1 MIATDERFWQSPP
14 QNSSCVSLSPEPCS
28 DSCWSNDSCEQTAT
42 CPASSKYSRHNSFTP
57 IEDTVLITLP
67 LSCRVEK
74 KGRTVRRSG
83 KSVYR
88 SMLMDATA
96 ADLPS
101 LRQGEGSAWACA
113 SLYTGLSAWSAQSN
127 PLSPAHI
134 QKHLSV
140 PSASHHRQSA
150 DAAIQRIARHDA
162 ADRIVGRIGP
172 SLTRTMPH
180 ALVIQARHL
189 FHHKHRSQLSPR
201 HR

>member
-28 DSCWSNDSCEQTAT
+28 NSCWSNDSCEQTAT
-42 CPASSKYSRHNSFTP
+42 CPASNKYSRHNSFTP

-74 KGRTVRRSG
+74 RGRTVRRSG

-113 SLYTGLSAWSAQSN
+113 PLYAGLSAWSAQSN
-127 PLSPAHI
+127 PMSPAHR
-134 QKHLSV
+134 HDRL
-140 PSASHHRQSA
+140 SASGLFTSP
-150 DAAIQRIARHDA
+150 AI
-162 ADRIVGRIGP
+162 GRC
-172 SLTRTMPH
+172 RN
-180 ALVIQARHL
+180 
-189 FHHKHRSQLSPR
+189 PR
-201 HR
+201 HRPPPLGRPHRRSHRPIPHANGAPGPGDPGSTLFP